1 MRLSKHKAHR
11 NIKYLNWLRE
21 QKCVVSGKKAQCA
34 HHIRLGT
41 NGGTSIKPSDY
52 FCIPLRNEFHT
63 TGGRALHIIGEE
75 TFLEE
80 FKLDK
85 KLLFIEFMK
94 SYLQEKF
101 DIFYMLENKTHE
113 DAILELITLIELN
126 RPKNKSPK
134 KKKAKKSISDDPYY
148 QEAKE
153 LKRKKDKELR
163 AKLKDKDD
171 DFYQMAKEINR
182 ARQKEYRDKNK
193 AALSKYRKEQ
203 REKIKK
209 LKKK

>member
-1 MRLSKHKAHR
+1 LRLSKHKAHR

-21 QKCVVSGKKAQCA
+21 QKCAVSDKKAQCA

-63 TGGRALHIIGEE
+63 TGKRALHIIGEE
-75 TFLEE
+75 TFLDE
-80 FKLDK
+80 FELEKEV
-85 KLLFIEFMK
+85 LFIEYMK
-94 SYLQEKF
+94 SYLEEKF
-101 DIFYMLENKTHE
+101 DIFYMLENKANE
-113 DAILELITLIELN
+113 EIILELITLIELN
-126 RPKNKSPK
+126 RPKNKKPK
-134 KKKAKKSISDDPYY
+134 KKTKKSITGDPYY

-163 AKLKDKDD
+163 SKLKNKDD
-171 DFYQMAKEINR
+171 DFYQMAKEINK